1 MTESL
6 PKVWIAL
13 FSQSGS
19 ELVSICKKIG
29 RFPDAVLTNN
39 LKADFSES
47 PFEENG
53 VLRVFD
59 TKSLFNVM
67 REIHEF
73 YNGSREIIVTLHG
86 FLRILPE
93 DICYRFEIYNGHPG
107 DIINFPSLKGKDP
120 QANALKNKHATA
132 RAVLHKVVPE
142 VDAGEIVRVTP
153 YVYIDEKTT
162 LDSLINELKEY
173 SVDEW
178 VELLREKL

>member
-19 ELVSICKKIG
+19 ELVSICKKLG

-73 YNGSREIIVTLHG
+73 YNGSREIVVTLHG

-93 DICYRFEIYNGHPG
+93 DICNIF
-107 DIINFPSLKGKDP
+107 
-120 QANALKNKHATA
+120 
-132 RAVLHKVVPE
+132 
-142 VDAGEIVRVTP
+142 
-153 YVYIDEKTT
+153 
-162 LDSLINELKEY
+162 
-173 SVDEW
+173 
-178 VELLREKL
+178 